1 MRRFTFNLESV
12 LAVRE
17 HAEQG
22 AKRALAAELAV
33 QADRDSELAA
43 AASAA
48 QSARRGTASHPGE
61 RVTAAELA
69 ARHAFRERRE
79 LEHCSAQALAHAQSI
94 RVERERAEVERT
106 VRERDAISRLKE
118 RRRVAHGNAVAR
130 LDEQAIGEAALA
142 AHRRRD
148 AAGRAG

>member
-17 HAEQG
+17 HAEQD

-33 QADRDSELAA
+33 QSDRDSELAA

-48 QSARRGTASHPGE
+48 HAARRGTAARPGE
-61 RVTAAELA
+61 RIVAAELA

-79 LEHCSAQALAHAQSI
+79 LEHTSARALAHAQSI
-94 RVERERAEVERT
+94 RVDRERAEVERT

-118 RRRVAHGNAVAR
+118 QRRAAHGRAAAR
-130 LDEQAIGEAALA
+130 LEEQAIGEAALA
-142 AHRRRD
+142 AHVRRD
-148 AAGRAG
+148 AARRAG